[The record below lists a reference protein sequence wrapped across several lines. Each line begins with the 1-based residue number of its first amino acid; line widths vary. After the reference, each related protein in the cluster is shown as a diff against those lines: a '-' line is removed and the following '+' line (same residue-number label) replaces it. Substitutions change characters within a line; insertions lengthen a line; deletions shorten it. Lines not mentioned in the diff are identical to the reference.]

1 MTRCLRRLQARLRYG
16 RFDRDLT
23 VELELHREMK
33 ERELLA
39 KGLTSE
45 EALRQARRDLGSV
58 VLAREDVRAVWIAPW
73 IESIWQDACHAARSF
88 RRDRVFTAT
97 TGLTLAVGIGATTSI
112 FSIVN
117 GTLFKPLPY
126 RDPDRVV
133 MLMGW
138 DAKTGSL
145 YESVGS
151 VEAMALHRSRSLAAV
166 ASYVPF
172 PDVLT
177 SAGRGERESVRV
189 AAVSS
194 GFFDVLG
201 VHPVLGRAFQ
211 TGERRAGSS
220 LPVILTHSYW
230 QRRFAGDPAALGRA
244 IAFESDTQ
252 AELGGSGTI
261 VGVLPVDF
269 WYPRMTLNSQPD
281 LLIADDDDGAD
292 PPSVDARFFLLGRL
306 RTGVSLVSAQAE
318 VTALVASVNRVGK
331 MPGLQQLVA
340 VMSLRT
346 QMVAH
351 QRSELLTI
359 LGGVLCLLLIACV
372 NVANLMLARGAARE
386 RELALRASL
395 GASRSRI
402 ARQLITESVALAVG
416 GACTGILFSFWT
428 FDVLL
433 SELPSQMR
441 LVGDL
446 AIDGWTLSFAAGV
459 TVASILIFGVVP
471 AVRMSMTAS
480 PTSLKAGPHPTRTD
494 ERFRGRRLLIAVEA
508 ALALMLLA
516 GAGLLVNSSL
526 RFKRIEL
533 GFEPDRLLETGI
545 NAPRSRF
552 PDNRTVELFFDQ
564 AVERLR
570 AVPGVS
576 AVATGDV
583 APLSGA
589 LFTERVR
596 IDGRGRDER
605 VDVYRVGPGY
615 FDVLGQALLRGRMLV
630 RQDSLPSVGV
640 AVVNETMARRY
651 WGAENALGRLINLSS
666 AAAVRVVGV
675 VRDVRSDVRRPP
687 GPTLYVPYDA
697 SYRRFRARTV
707 IIRTAQGHGDIG
719 PAIVRELATVD
730 PGQTAR
736 VSAVQR
742 SVDRTAASPRFYTLL
757 YGTFAAIGLLLAAV
771 GVAGVS
777 AQTVIRRTHE
787 IGVRLALGARPGRV
801 VLVLLRQVVLPVG
814 GGVLAGL
821 GGAWAMSQ
829 SLESLLFDVT
839 PHDPV
844 TYALVAVLIV
854 AVSASAAWLPA
865 RRAASINPIDVL
877 RAD

>member
-1 MTRCLRRLQARLRYG
+1 MTRWLRRLKARLRYG
-16 RFDRDLT
+16 RFDHDLA
-23 VELELHREMK
+23 VELELHCEMK

-39 KGLTSE
+39 RGLTSE
-45 EALRQARRDLGSV
+45 EAARQARRDLGSV
-58 VLAREDVRAVWIAPW
+58 ALAREDARAVWIAPW
-73 IESIWQDACHAARSF
+73 IESIWQDARHAARNF
-88 RRDRVFTAT
+88 RRDRAFTAT
-97 TGLTLAVGIGATTSI
+97 TVLTLAVGIGATTSI

-117 GTLFKPLPY
+117 GTLFKALPY
-126 RDPDRVV
+126 RDPDRIV
-133 MLMGW
+133 MLMGR
-138 DAKTGSL
+138 DAKSGSL
-145 YESVGS
+145 GEAVGS
-151 VEAMALHRSRSLAAV
+151 VEAMALYRSRSLAAV
-166 ASYVPF
+166 ATYVPF

-177 SAGRGERESVRV
+177 VAGQGERQSVRV

-211 TGERRAGSS
+211 KGERRAGSS
-220 LPVILTHSYW
+220 LPVILTHGYW

-244 IAFESDTQ
+244 ILFESDTQ
-252 AELGGSGTI
+252 AELAGSGTI

-269 WYPRMTLNSQPD
+269 WYPRITLNSQPD

-292 PPSVDARFFLLGRL
+292 SPSVDALFFLLGRL

-318 VTALVASVNRVGK
+318 VTALVASVNRAGK
-331 MPGLQQLVA
+331 LPGRQLVA
-340 VMSLRT
+340 VMPLRT

-359 LGGVLCLLLIACV
+359 FGGVLCLLLIACV

-416 GACTGILFSFWT
+416 GACIGILFSFWT

-441 LVGDL
+441 VVRDL

-480 PTSLKAGPHPTRTD
+480 ATSLKAGPHPTGTD
-494 ERFRGRRLLIAVEA
+494 ERFRGRHVLIAVEA

-526 RFKRIEL
+526 RFTRVEL
-533 GFEPDRLLETGI
+533 GFEPLRLLETAI

-564 AVERLR
+564 AVEGLR
-570 AVPGVS
+570 DVPGVS
-576 AVATGDV
+576 AAATADV

-589 LFTERVR
+589 MFGERVR
-596 IDGRGRDER
+596 IDGHGRDER

-615 FDVLGQALLRGRMLV
+615 FDVIGQSLLRGRMLG
-630 RQDSLPSVGV
+630 RQDSLPSAEV
-640 AVVNETMARRY
+640 ALVNETMARRY

-666 AAAVRVVGV
+666 ATAVRVVGV

-719 PAIVRELATVD
+719 PSIVRQLASVD

-801 VLVLLRQVVLPVG
+801 VLVVLRQVVLPVG
-814 GGVLAGL
+814 GGVVAGL
-821 GGAWAMSQ
+821 GGAWAVSQ

-839 PHDPV
+839 PHDPA
-844 TYALVAVLIV
+844 TYAAVAVLIV
-854 AVSASAAWLPA
+854 AVSAGAAWLPA